1 VTQITLHRSNFP
13 FSAKFLNQ
21 GCAWAPVLES
31 MLFSDLRKI
40 PFSTASARLD
50 RDHCHATLHPLGG
63 YAAVIF
69 DQLQHFG
76 VVGDDAFVIFEHKNE
91 RLAPEQRRKH
101 GAPSSVREPGI
112 IARFI
117 ACSSATFTR
126 TAS

>member
-1 VTQITLHRSNFP
+1 VT
-13 FSAKFLNQ
+13 SAKFLFRQ
-21 GCAWAPVLES
+21 HRPVSTVTTATPRCTLWDGTLP
-31 MLFSDLRKI
+31 LFSI
-40 PFSTASARLD
+40 SFN
-50 RDHCHATLHPLGG
+50 
-63 YAAVIF
+63 
-69 DQLQHFG
+69 FG
-76 VVGDDAFVIFEHKNE
+76 VVGDDAFVIFEHKSE